1 MLLNL
6 VDIKDPILRKEAKP
20 IKKLDKKVKKLITDM
35 QETLVSQDD
44 PEGIGLAAP
53 QVGKSLQLFLVNFE
67 SLERVVINPKI
78 MEIKQIKNAKKP
90 KKENLLEG
98 CLSLPHYYGPIK
110 RPNFVTIEYMN
121 ETGKTITETFRGFPA
136 QIIQHEI
143 DHLHGK
149 LFIDHILEQE
159 SPLYK
164 FDGEE
169 WEEVELV

>member
-1 MLLNL
+1 MILNL

-20 IKKLDKKVKKLITDM
+20 VKKLDKKVKKLIADM
-35 QETLVSQDD
+35 QETLVSQND

-67 SLERVVINPKI
+67 GLERVVINPKI
-78 MEIKQIKNAKKP
+78 LEIKKVKKTKKP

-121 ETGKTITETFRGFPA
+121 KTGERITETFKGFPA

-149 LFIDHILEQE
+149 LFIDHILEQD